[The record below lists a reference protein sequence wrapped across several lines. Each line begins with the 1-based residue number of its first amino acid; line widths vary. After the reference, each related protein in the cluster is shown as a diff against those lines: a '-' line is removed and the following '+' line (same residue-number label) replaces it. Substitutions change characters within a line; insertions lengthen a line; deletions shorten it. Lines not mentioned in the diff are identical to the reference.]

1 MSDQYLDYEG
11 LKLYTI
17 LFKEYLGGTDSLS
30 SEEIEYLCQK
40 GVFDTRIT
48 ESQSNDWL
56 LIKIA

>member
-40 GVFDTRIT
+40 GIFDTRII

>member
-40 GVFDTRIT
+40 GIFDKRIT
-48 ESQSNDWL
+48 ESQSKD
-56 LIKIA
+56 